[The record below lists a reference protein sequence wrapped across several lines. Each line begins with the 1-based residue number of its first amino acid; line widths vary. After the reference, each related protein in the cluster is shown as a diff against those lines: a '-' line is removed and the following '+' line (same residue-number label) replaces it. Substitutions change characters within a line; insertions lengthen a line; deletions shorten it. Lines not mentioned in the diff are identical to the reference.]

1 MAKEL
6 TMPTT
11 PNFLSSEFELVR
23 SIGQT
28 VSPFTGQQKTQE
40 FDNVFWRANVV
51 LPPMNRSTAVNWQS
65 FLSRLKGSTNV
76 FKFTDPDALT
86 NTGTYDADDLKANA
100 RISNTNVA
108 LTFSGSTITAG
119 ASTFAN
125 AIVGD
130 YIVITG
136 ANNEANNGTH
146 KITTVTSNTIVV
158 VDSTLTGE
166 TGTSGCKVQQNIK
179 GAQGLSLLATSNTA
193 AGTIAVGDYLGV
205 LGGTSTTS
213 QPVQLLLVTEAAT
226 ETAVG
231 GGANKFSVGVE
242 PKLRSALAD
251 NNLVKFASPKGL
263 FRLLDNDISWS
274 ADRNSIYRISFSCV
288 ESL

>member
-11 PNFLSSEFELVR
+11 PNFLSSDFELVR

-65 FLSRLKGSTNV
+65 FLSRLKGSANV

-130 YIVITG
+130 YIVVTG
-136 ANNEANNGTH
+136 ADNEANNGTH
-146 KITTVTSNTIVV
+146 KITTVTSNTVVV

-263 FRLLDNDISWS
+263 FRLIDNDISWS
-274 ADRNSIYRISFSCV
+274 ADRNSIYRIAFSCV

>member
-51 LPPMNRSTAVNWQS
+51 LPPMNRSIAVNWQS

-130 YIVITG
+130 YIVVTG
-136 ANNEANNGTH
+136 ADNEANNGTH
-146 KITTVTSNTIVV
+146 KITTVTSNTVVV

>member
-65 FLSRLKGSTNV
+65 FLSRLKGSANV

-130 YIVITG
+130 YIVVTG
-136 ANNEANNGTH
+136 ADNEANNGTH
-146 KITTVTSNTIVV
+146 KITTVTSNTVVV

-263 FRLLDNDISWS
+263 FRLIDNDISWT
-274 ADRNSIYRISFSCV
+274 ADRNSIYRITFSCV

>member
-65 FLSRLKGSTNV
+65 FLSRLKGSANV
-76 FKFTDPDALT
+76 FKFTDPDALI

-130 YIVITG
+130 YIVVTG

-146 KITTVTSNTIVV
+146 KITTVTSNTVVV

-263 FRLLDNDISWS
+263 FRLIDNDISWT
-274 ADRNSIYRISFSCV
+274 ADRNSIYRIAFSCV

>member
-11 PNFLSSEFELVR
+11 PNFLSSDFELVR

-65 FLSRLKGSTNV
+65 FLSRLKGSANV
-76 FKFTDPDALT
+76 FKFPDPDALT
-86 NTGTYDADDLKANA
+86 TTGTYDADDLKANA

-130 YIVITG
+130 YIVVTG
-136 ANNEANNGTH
+136 ADNEANNGTH
-146 KITTVTSNTIVV
+146 KITTVTSNTVVV

-263 FRLLDNDISWS
+263 FRLIDNDISWS
-274 ADRNSIYRISFSCV
+274 ADRNSIYRIAFSCV

>member
-65 FLSRLKGSTNV
+65 FLSRLKGSANV

-125 AIVGD
+125 ATVGD
-130 YIVITG
+130 YIVVTG

-146 KITTVTSNTIVV
+146 KITTVTSNTVVV

-179 GAQGLSLLATSNTA
+179 GAQGLSLLATSNSA

-263 FRLLDNDISWS
+263 FRLIDNDISWT
-274 ADRNSIYRISFSCV
+274 ADRNSIYRIAFSCV

>member
-65 FLSRLKGSTNV
+65 FLSRLKGSANV
-76 FKFTDPDALT
+76 FKFTDPDALI

-125 AIVGD
+125 ATVGD
-130 YIVITG
+130 YIVVTG

-146 KITTVTSNTIVV
+146 KITTVTSNTVVV

-179 GAQGLSLLATSNTA
+179 GAQGLSLLATSNSA

-263 FRLLDNDISWS
+263 FRLIDNDISWT
-274 ADRNSIYRISFSCV
+274 ADRNSIYRIAFSCV

>member
-65 FLSRLKGSTNV
+65 FLSRLKGSANV

-130 YIVITG
+130 YIVVTG
-136 ANNEANNGTH
+136 ADNEANNGTH
-146 KITTVTSNTIVV
+146 KITTVTSNTVVV

>member
-65 FLSRLKGSTNV
+65 FLSRLKGSANV
-76 FKFTDPDALT
+76 FKFTDPDALI

-130 YIVITG
+130 YIVVTG
-136 ANNEANNGTH
+136 ADNEANNGTH
-146 KITTVTSNTIVV
+146 KITTVTSNTVVV

>member
-65 FLSRLKGSTNV
+65 FLSRLKGSANV

>member
-65 FLSRLKGSTNV
+65 FLSRLKGSANV
-76 FKFTDPDALT
+76 FKFTDPDALI

-130 YIVITG
+130 YIVVTG

-146 KITTVTSNTIVV
+146 KITTVTSNTVVV

-179 GAQGLSLLATSNTA
+179 GAQGLSLLATSNSA

-263 FRLLDNDISWS
+263 FRLIDNDISWT
-274 ADRNSIYRISFSCV
+274 ADRNSIYRIAFSCV

>member
-1 MAKEL
+1 MSKEL

-11 PNFLSSEFELVR
+11 PNFLSSSFSLNR
-23 SIGQT
+23 QIGQT
-28 VSPFTGQQKTQE
+28 ISPFTGQQKTQE
-40 FDNVFWRANVV
+40 FDNVFWSANVT

-65 FLSRLKGSTNV
+65 FLSRLKGSSNV
-76 FKFTDPDALT
+76 FQFADPDALA

-130 YIVITG
+130 YIVVTG

-179 GAQGLSLLATSNTA
+179 GSQGLSLLATSNSA

-205 LGGTSTTS
+205 LGGTSTSS

-226 ETAVG
+226 QTAVG
-231 GGANKFSVGVE
+231 GGANKFAVGVE

-251 NNLVKFASPKGL
+251 NNLVKFNTPKGL
-263 FRLLDNDISWS
+263 FRLIENEISWS
-274 ADRNSIYRISFSCV
+274 ADRNSIYRISFSCQ
-288 ESL
+288 ESF

>member
-40 FDNVFWRANVV
+40 FDNVFWRANVT

-65 FLSRLKGSTNV
+65 FLSRLKGSANV

-130 YIVITG
+130 YIVVTG
-136 ANNEANNGTH
+136 ADNEANNGTH
-146 KITTVTSNTIVV
+146 KITTVTSNTVVV